1 MVSATVLL
9 LLVVLAGCGI
19 SSKPAAQ
26 PTPTPASTA
35 MTVPAPAAASPA
47 PARPSPAPTRPGS
60 STLPFSCSSI
70 LATGTDGTITPLFCS
85 DGLPNPAALAYYEGH
100 NDRGFDPAV
109 LRLSRSS
116 TKSQVEA
123 AMCAD
128 VGPGGTMGLQTEQ
141 QAYDL
146 AARSNGWSY
155 DIKTITNL
163 PCPPAG

>member
-1 MVSATVLL
+1 M
-9 LLVVLAGCGI
+9 
-19 SSKPAAQ
+19 
-26 PTPTPASTA
+26 
-35 MTVPAPAAASPA
+35 PAPTATSPA
-47 PARPSPAPTRPGS
+47 PAPLSPTPTRPGS
-60 STLPFSCSSI
+60 STLPSACSSI
-70 LATGTDGTITPLFCS
+70 LTAGTDGTITPLFCS
-85 DGLPNPAALAYYEGH
+85 DGSPNPAALAYYEGH

-109 LRLSRSS
+109 LRLSQSS

-155 DIKTITNL
+155 DINTVTNL
-163 PCPPAG
+163 RCPPAG